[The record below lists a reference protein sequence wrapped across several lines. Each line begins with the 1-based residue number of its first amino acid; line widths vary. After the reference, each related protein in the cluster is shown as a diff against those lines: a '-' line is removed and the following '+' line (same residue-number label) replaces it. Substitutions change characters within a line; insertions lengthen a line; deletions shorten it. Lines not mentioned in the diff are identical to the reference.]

1 MKNITVDELIRIY
14 CLRPHPEGGFY
25 RETYRSSGKTAG
37 GRNFCT
43 AIYFLLP
50 AGHKSRMHRIRSD
63 ELWHFYMGGPL
74 TVGHVSPDGNCE
86 RVMMGGDA
94 AAGQVSQH
102 LVPAGCWFGAYP
114 EPGTKFS
121 FVGCTVSPGFD
132 FADFELADRATL
144 LGQYP
149 GAKELIKK
157 LTWPATRRFQKNHQ

>member
-1 MKNITVDELIRIY
+1 MSPGTNKNITAEELISIY
-14 CLRPHPEGGFY
+14 RLRPHPEGGFY

-50 AGHKSRMHRIRSD
+50 AGCKSRLHRIQSD

-74 TVGHVSPDGNCE
+74 TVARVCQDGSVE
-86 RVMMGGDA
+86 RAVLGGDA
-94 AAGQVSQH
+94 AAGQVPQH
-102 LVPAGCWFGAYP
+102 VVPAGSWFGAYP

-132 FADFELADRATL
+132 FADFELADSAAL
-144 LGQYP
+144 LEQYP

-157 LTWPATRRFQKNHQ
+157 LT